1 MKTPGKTYREPLIN
15 SSSRRMPGSRVFNTL
30 DAGIRRHD
38 EERINQ
44 WFLKNIMALLLV
56 LSAGPASALDGIGG
70 LEQELLEPDQ
80 AFAISVSVVDDA
92 TLQVHWDIA
101 DGYYM
106 YRDRMRF
113 STESP
118 GVELGEPQLPPGKIK
133 DDEFFGQIATFRKQ
147 VTITIPVSR
156 TAEGPKTIQLKAV
169 SQGCADI
176 GVCYPPHTQLATLQL
191 NNLVAAAPAAASAS
205 TALQAL
211 NAFSDQLG
219 LGDDEDEFL
228 DPDIAF
234 SPDIIIETPTEL
246 VVRWIIAEGYYL
258 YRDKTSI
265 TLVDGQ
271 GVTLGSAELPDGK
284 VKHDE
289 FFGDVQVYYDEVRA
303 RVPLQRAASEAT
315 NITLQLGYQGCAEK
329 GICYPP
335 IKKQLPVTLPA
346 MGPDETTTAAPVNPS
361 DNQAASISS
370 TSQDDFASVLKDS
383 SLLWAMLFFFAAGV
397 LLAFTACMYPMIPI
411 LSSIIVGQGDKV
423 TTGKGFFLSLV
434 YVEAIAVTYA
444 VIGIVSAQV
453 GAGVQAFFQNPWILS
468 FFALVF
474 VALAL
479 SMFGFFNLQL
489 PAALQSRL
497 SNTSNTLKGGTL
509 LGVAAMG
516 VLSALIVGPCAGP
529 VLIGALIYTS
539 QSGDYLT
546 GALAMFALG
555 NGMGAPLL
563 VIGASGGKLLPKA
576 GGWMDTVKAVFG
588 VILLG
593 VAILMLER
601 ILPGPV
607 TLLLWALLLI
617 IPAIYLRA
625 LDALPEDASGWR
637 RLWKGLGIAMLI
649 YGVILII
656 GATTGARDPLNPL
669 RNITST
675 VTVSGSSE
683 QGARHLQFQRI
694 KTIADFEQALQNSTA
709 AGKPVMLDFYAD
721 WCTYCL
727 KMEDYTFSDA
737 RVQAALAGATLLQ
750 ADVTANDSE
759 DLALLNHFK
768 LFAPPAILFFDVAN
782 GEEQPQHRMVGFMK
796 ADDFLGHLQKAI
808 P

>member
-1 MKTPGKTYREPLIN
+1 M
-15 SSSRRMPGSRVFNTL
+15 
-30 DAGIRRHD
+30 H
-38 EERINQ
+38 
-44 WFLKNIMALLLV
+44 
-56 LSAGPASALDGIGG
+56 
-70 LEQELLEPDQ
+70 
-80 AFAISVSVVDDA
+80 
-92 TLQVHWDIA
+92 
-101 DGYYM
+101 
-106 YRDRMRF
+106 F

-118 GVELGEPQLPPGKIK
+118 GVELGEPNLPAGKIK
-133 DDEFFGQIATFRKQ
+133 QDEFFGQIATFRKQ
-147 VTITIPVSR
+147 VTVTIPVSR
-156 TAEGPKTIQLKAV
+156 TATGPDTVQLKAV

-191 NNLVAAAPAAASAS
+191 NNLVAAAPAASNTS

-234 SPDIIIETPTEL
+234 SPDIIIETPDEL

-265 TLVDGQ
+265 TLIDGQ
-271 GVTLGSAELPDGK
+271 GVTLGTAELPDGK

-303 RVPLQRAASEAT
+303 RVPLQRTAGET
-315 NITLQLGYQGCAEK
+315 TDITLQLGYQGCAEK

-335 IKKQLPVTLPA
+335 IKKQLTVTLPV
-346 MGPDETTTAAPVNPS
+346 MGPGETTATAPPVSTANTQS
-361 DNQAASISS
+361 ASISS

-383 SLLWAMLFFFAAGV
+383 SLIWAVLFFFAAGV

-423 TTGKGFFLSLV
+423 TTGRGFFLSLV

-489 PAALQSRL
+489 PAALQSKL
-497 SNTSNTLKGGTL
+497 STTSNRLQGGTL
-509 LGVAAMG
+509 FGVAAMG
-516 VLSALIVGPCAGP
+516 ILSALIVGPCAGP

-563 VIGASGGKLLPKA
+563 IIGASGGKLLPKA
-576 GGWMDTVKAVFG
+576 GSWMNTVKAVFG

-601 ILPGPV
+601 NLPGPV
-607 TLLLWALLLI
+607 TLMLWALLLI

-669 RNITST
+669 RNITT
-675 VTVSGSSE
+675 AATVSGSGE
-683 QGARHLQFQRI
+683 QSTRHLPFQRI
-694 KTIADFEQALQNSTA
+694 KSVADFQQALQNSTA

-737 RVQAALAGATLLQ
+737 GVQAALAGTTLLQ

-768 LFAPPAILFFDVAN
+768 LFAPPAILFFDAEN
-782 GEEQPQHRMVGFMK
+782 GQEQREHRMVGFMD
-796 ADDFLGHLQKAI
+796 ADDFLNHLQKAI

>member
-1 MKTPGKTYREPLIN
+1 T
-15 SSSRRMPGSRVFNTL
+15 
-30 DAGIRRHD
+30 
-38 EERINQ
+38 
-44 WFLKNIMALLLV
+44 
-56 LSAGPASALDGIGG
+56 
-70 LEQELLEPDQ
+70 
-80 AFAISVSVVDDA
+80 
-92 TLQVHWDIA
+92 
-101 DGYYM
+101 
-106 YRDRMRF
+106 
-113 STESP
+113 
-118 GVELGEPQLPPGKIK
+118 
-133 DDEFFGQIATFRKQ
+133 
-147 VTITIPVSR
+147 
-156 TAEGPKTIQLKAV
+156 
-169 SQGCADI
+169 
-176 GVCYPPHTQLATLQL
+176 
-191 NNLVAAAPAAASAS
+191 S

-211 NAFSDQLG
+211 NAFSDKLG
-219 LGDDEDEFL
+219 LGDDDDEFL

-246 VVRWIIAEGYYL
+246 VVRWIIAKGYYL
-258 YRDKTSI
+258 YRDKLNI
-265 TLVDGQ
+265 TLVDGE
-271 GVTLGSAELPDGK
+271 GVTLGTAEFPDGK

-289 FFGDVQVYYDEVRA
+289 FFGDVQVLYDEIRA
-303 RVPLQRAASEAT
+303 RVPLQRASGKAT
-315 NITLQLGYQGCAEK
+315 EITLQLGYQGCAEK

-335 IKKQLPVTLPA
+335 IKKQLTVELPP
-346 MGPDETTTAAPVNPS
+346 MEPGETTATAPVS
-361 DNQAASISS
+361 TADIQSTSISS
-370 TSQDDFASVLKDS
+370 TSQDDFANVLKDS
-383 SLLWAMLFFFAAGV
+383 SLLWAVLFFFAAGV

-444 VIGIVSAQV
+444 VIGVVSAQV

-489 PAALQSRL
+489 PASLQSRL
-497 SNTSNTLKGGTL
+497 SNTSNRMQGGTL
-509 LGVAAMG
+509 FGVAAMG

-563 VIGASGGKLLPKA
+563 IIGASGGKLLPRA

-656 GATTGARDPLNPL
+656 GATTGGRDPFNPL
-669 RNITST
+669 RNITT
-675 VTVSGSSE
+675 AVTVSDSGEHGS
-683 QGARHLQFQRI
+683 RHLQFQRI
-694 KTIADFEQALQNSTA
+694 KTVADFRQALQNSRA

-737 RVQAALAGATLLQ
+737 RVQTALAGATLLQ

-768 LFAPPAILFFDVAN
+768 LFAPPAILFFDAEN
-782 GEEQPQHRMVGFMK
+782 GQERHEHRMVGFMK
-796 ADDFLGHLQKAI
+796 ANDFLAHVQKAI

>member
-1 MKTPGKTYREPLIN
+1 MKILCKVL
-15 SSSRRMPGSRVFNTL
+15 
-30 DAGIRRHD
+30 
-38 EERINQ
+38 
-44 WFLKNIMALLLV
+44 ALLA
-56 LSAGPASALDGIGG
+56 LSLAGTTTAQDRIDG
-70 LEQELLEPDQ
+70 LEQELLAPDE
-80 AFAISVSVVDDA
+80 AFAISVTTVDDS
-92 TLQVHWDIA
+92 TLQVDWDIA

-106 YRDRMRF
+106 YRDRIRF
-113 STESP
+113 STDSR
-118 GVELGEPQLPPGKIK
+118 GVELGEAKLPAGTIK
-133 DDEFFGQIATFRKQ
+133 DDEFFGKIAVYRKQ
-147 VTITIPVSR
+147 VTATLPVKR
-156 TAEGPKTIQLKAV
+156 TTEGPVTVKLMAV

-176 GVCYPPHTQLATLQL
+176 GVCYPPHTQQATLVL
-191 NNLVAAAPAAASAS
+191 DSIARPSSPATSS
-205 TALQAL
+205 PNSALQAL
-211 NAFSDQLG
+211 NTLSENLG
-219 LGDDEDEFL
+219 LDNDDDEFL
-228 DPDIAF
+228 DPDVAF
-234 SPDIIIETPTEL
+234 APDVIVQTPTEL
-246 VVRWIIAEGYYL
+246 LVRWIIAEGYYL
-258 YRDKTSI
+258 YRDKISI
-265 TLVDGQ
+265 TLVDGE
-271 GVTLGSAELPDGK
+271 GVTLGTPELPRGK

-289 FFGDVQVYYDEVRA
+289 FFGDVQVYYDEVSA
-303 RVPLQRAASEAT
+303 RLPLQRSAIDAT
-315 NITLQLGYQGCAEK
+315 DITLQLGYQGCAEK

-335 IKKQLPVTLPA
+335 IKKPLPVPLPA
-346 MGPDETTTAAPVNPS
+346 IGANEAVS
-361 DNQAASISS
+361 ASPLSNTDTRGASLSS
-370 TSQDDFASVLKDS
+370 TSQDDFANVLQDS
-383 SLLWAMLFFFAAGV
+383 SLLWAVLFFFAAGV

-411 LSSIIVGQGDKV
+411 LSSIIVGQGQQA
-423 TTGKGFFLSLV
+423 TAGKGFFLSLV
-434 YVEAIAVTYA
+434 YVEAVAVTYA
-444 VIGIVSAQV
+444 VIGVVSAQI

-479 SMFGFFNLQL
+479 SMFGFFQLQL
-489 PAALQSRL
+489 PASLQSRL
-497 SNTSNTLKGGTL
+497 SHTSNRMKGGTL
-509 LGVAAMG
+509 LGVAVMG

-563 VIGASGGKLLPKA
+563 IIGASGGKLLPRA

-601 ILPGPV
+601 ILPGPI
-607 TLLLWALLLI
+607 TLMLWALLLI

-656 GATTGARDPLNPL
+656 GATTGGRDPLNPL
-669 RNITST
+669 RNINTAAA
-675 VTVSGSSE
+675 VNDSGIHAS
-683 QGARHLQFQRI
+683 QHLQFQRI
-694 KTIADFEQALQNSTA
+694 KSVADFNQALQNSIA

-727 KMEDYTFSDA
+727 KMEDNTFSNA
-737 RVQAALAGATLLQ
+737 RVQAALAGTTLLQ
-750 ADVTANDSE
+750 ADVTANDSD

-768 LFAPPAILFFDVAN
+768 LFAPPAILFFGADGQEN
-782 GEEQPQHRMVGFMK
+782 RDYRMVGFMD
-796 ADDFLGHLQKAI
+796 ADEFLAHVQKAI

>member
-1 MKTPGKTYREPLIN
+1 MKILR
-15 SSSRRMPGSRVFNTL
+15 
-30 DAGIRRHD
+30 
-38 EERINQ
+38 
-44 WFLKNIMALLLV
+44 NILALLA
-56 LSAGPASALDGIGG
+56 LSLAGSAVALDEIDG
-70 LEQELLEPDQ
+70 LEQDLLAPDA
-80 AFAISVSVVDDA
+80 AFAISASAVDDT
-92 TLQVHWDIA
+92 TLQVTWKIA
-101 DGYYM
+101 DGYYL
-106 YRDRMRF
+106 YRDRIRF
-113 STESP
+113 STVSR
-118 GVELGEPQLPPGKIK
+118 GVELGEASLPPGTIK
-133 DDEFFGQIATFRKQ
+133 DDEFFGEIAIYRQQ
-147 VTITIPVSR
+147 VTATIPVKR
-156 TAEGPKTIQLKAV
+156 TIEGPVTVQLNAV

-176 GVCYPPHTQLATLQL
+176 GVCYPPHTQQATVKLE
-191 NNLVAAAPAAASAS
+191 AASAAPAASPPS
-205 TALQAL
+205 PALQAL
-211 NAFSDQLG
+211 NILNDNLG
-219 LGDDEDEFL
+219 LDNEDDEFL
-228 DPDIAF
+228 DPDVAF
-234 SPDIIIETPTEL
+234 APDIIVESPTEL

-258 YRDKTSI
+258 YRDKIGI
-265 TLVDGQ
+265 TLIEGE
-271 GVTLGSAELPDGK
+271 GVTLGAVELPEGI

-289 FFGDVQVYYDEVRA
+289 FFGDVQIFHDEVTA
-303 RVPLQRAASEAT
+303 RVALQRSDTGAT
-315 NITLQLGYQGCAEK
+315 DITLQLAYQGCAEK

-335 IKKQLPVTLPA
+335 IKKQLAVALPPMDQGEA
-346 MGPDETTTAAPVNPS
+346 VAIAPQGTTDTRS
-361 DNQAASISS
+361 ASIGS
-370 TSQDDFASVLKDS
+370 TSQDDFSNVLKES
-383 SLLWAMLFFFAAGV
+383 SLLWAVLFFYAAGV

-411 LSSIIVGQGDKV
+411 LSSIIVGQGKHA
-423 TTGKGFFLSLV
+423 TTGKGFLLSLV

-444 VIGIVSAQV
+444 VIGVISAQV
-453 GAGVQAFFQNPWILS
+453 GAGVQAFFQNPWILG

-489 PAALQSRL
+489 PASLQSRL
-497 SNTSNTLKGGTL
+497 SHTSNRMQGGTL
-509 LGVAAMG
+509 LGVAVMG

-539 QSGDYLT
+539 QSGDYLS

-563 VIGASGGKLLPKA
+563 LIGASGGKLLPRA

-593 VAILMLER
+593 VAVLMLER

-607 TLLLWALLLI
+607 TLILWALLLI

-656 GATTGARDPLNPL
+656 GATTGGRDPLNPL
-669 RNITST
+669 RNLNAT
-675 VTVSGSSE
+675 VTDAGSGAVT
-683 QGARHLQFQRI
+683 ARHLQFQRI
-694 KTIADFEQALQNSTA
+694 KTVADFNQALQNSSA

-727 KMEDYTFSDA
+727 KMEDYTFSDP
-737 RVQAALAGATLLQ
+737 RVQAALAGTTLLQ

-768 LFAPPAILFFDVAN
+768 LFAPPAILFFGLD
-782 GEEQPQHRMVGFMK
+782 GQERDQYRMIGFMS
-796 ADDFLGHLQKAI
+796 ADEFLAHLQKAF